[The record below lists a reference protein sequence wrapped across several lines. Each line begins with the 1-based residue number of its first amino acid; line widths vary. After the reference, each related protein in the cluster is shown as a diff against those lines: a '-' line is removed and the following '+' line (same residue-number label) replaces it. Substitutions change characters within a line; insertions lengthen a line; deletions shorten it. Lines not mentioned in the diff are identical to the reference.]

1 MQQGFNYNA
10 LHRDRNACFC
20 GGASFCTGVKK
31 ALTSNVVNHACLMV
45 YLSLSRAVHTP
56 LLLVQ
61 TPLWPTYFN
70 NIIFMDHTVVKILE
84 LLDRKYMYIMKDGVE
99 RNFSVPGL
107 CCLNGE

>member
-1 MQQGFNYNA
+1 MHFIGTAMHVSVEEPLFAQE
-10 LHRDRNACFC
+10 
-20 GGASFCTGVKK
+20 SKK
-31 ALTSNVVNHACLMV
+31 HVNHACLMV